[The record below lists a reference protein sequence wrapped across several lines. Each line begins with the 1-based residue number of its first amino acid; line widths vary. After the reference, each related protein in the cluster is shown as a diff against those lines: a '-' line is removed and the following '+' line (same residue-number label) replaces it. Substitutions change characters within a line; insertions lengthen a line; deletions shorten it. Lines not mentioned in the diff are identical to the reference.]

1 MNVAPKTRVLTIF
14 DLVIPA
20 LLWWGWSASG
30 WFSVGALALSLT
42 GWVGGA
48 FLISTPVP
56 ALKLLGGL
64 AQVCGLALAFIAAP
78 WFAIVAARWAWGQ
91 WA

>member
-1 MNVAPKTRVLTIF
+1 MGACRRRRQTAGMGRVTGSSLP
-14 DLVIPA
+14 IPR
-20 LLWWGWSASG
+20 SG
-30 WFSVGALALSLT
+30 ERRLRAD

-64 AQVCGLALAFIAAP
+64 AQVCGAALAFIAAP

-91 WA
+91 WV